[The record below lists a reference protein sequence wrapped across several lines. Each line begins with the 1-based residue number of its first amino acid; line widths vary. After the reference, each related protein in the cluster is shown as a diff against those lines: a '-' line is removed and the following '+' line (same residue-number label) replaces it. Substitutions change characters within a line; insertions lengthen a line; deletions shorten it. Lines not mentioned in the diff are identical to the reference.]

1 MSCAGRPGEGDDPLL
16 SPSVGERTLDDMTT
30 PQTPT
35 IESSP
40 SPQQRSSWLR
50 ETLGSRPGESATW
63 GVPIG
68 LVLGLPSLY
77 PWFVFGYLFVDVTLD
92 QAVDLLNG
100 RPSDPPDPALVGQVP
115 YAFASIVVLCVTG
128 VLAALAVARWRP
140 VSWPTVLFFEFLAST
155 IPFLLVHA
163 YFLSD
168 AAGG

>member
-1 MSCAGRPGEGDDPLL
+1 MSLPR
-16 SPSVGERTLDDMTT
+16 GERTLDDMTT
-30 PQTPT
+30 PQTPA

-40 SPQQRSSWLR
+40 LPQRRPSWLR

-77 PWFVFGYLFVDVTLD
+77 PWVVFGYLFLDVLAGQVLYPLSGNSSNPLD
-92 QAVDLLNG
+92 
-100 RPSDPPDPALVGQVP
+100 SALVAHVP
-115 YAFASIVVLCVTG
+115 YAFASLVVLCVTG